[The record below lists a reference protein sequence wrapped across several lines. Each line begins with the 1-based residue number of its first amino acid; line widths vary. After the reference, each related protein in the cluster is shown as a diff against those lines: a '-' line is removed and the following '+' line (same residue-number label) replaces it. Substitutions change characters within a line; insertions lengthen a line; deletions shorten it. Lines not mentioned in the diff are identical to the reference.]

1 MRTVQLVR
9 LDPTIEE
16 SLMKDPAYFEAMAR
30 DDWAQVAERVHRLVG
45 LTLAVAPVSVDKLEW
60 SGYFVVDQETRKIV
74 GSCAFKA
81 PPTNQGT
88 VEIAY
93 FTYPGFE
100 GRGYATAM
108 ATKLIALASQA
119 AHVQMIIAHT
129 LPESNASTRVLE
141 KAGMRFVGE
150 VNDPDDGRVW
160 RWCVTTKAQQGRCT
174 ERGLET
180 AVDDSDATDRP
191 RR

>member
-16 SLMKDPAYFEAMAR
+16 ALMTDTAYMQAMME
-30 DDWAQVAERVHRLVG
+30 DDWALVAGLVHRLVG
-45 LTLAVAPVSVDKLEW
+45 RTLSVLPVSVDELVW
-60 SGYFVVDQETRKIV
+60 SGFFVVDEETREVV

-81 PPTNQGT
+81 PPTEDGT

-108 ATKLIALASQA
+108 ARKLIALAHGSGA
-119 AHVQMIIAHT
+119 VREVIAHT
-129 LPESNASTRVLE
+129 LPEASASTRILE
-141 KAGMRFVGE
+141 KVGMCLAGE
-150 VNDPDDGRVW
+150 VIDPQDGQVW
-160 RWCVTTKAQQGRCT
+160 RWCVKVGAEPNTGPN
-174 ERGLET
+174 GGP
-180 AVDDSDATDRP
+180 ATSVGTPKSPRDRH
-191 RR
+191 R